1 MPQNEYDGNRQVKKG
16 EIRRMRRVDYA
27 VSPKQRKASNFVES
41 RGQVWIEI
49 KKRLRFYATVSFS
62 YVHNR
67 ICGDKAN
74 YKVGSPARPF
84 LISSS
89 VGI

>member
-27 VSPKQRKASNFVES
+27 VSPKQRKASNFAES

-49 KKRLRFYATVSFS
+49 KKTVAFLRNRFFFRMCITAYAVIRQITRWEALQALF
-62 YVHNR
+62 
-67 ICGDKAN
+67 
-74 YKVGSPARPF
+74 
-84 LISSS
+84 
-89 VGI
+89 